1 MPDGA
6 ALEAGGAAIDAGGTA
21 DAESPSNLLLGGDV
35 ACQLP
40 PDQLV
45 HTFAQTY
52 HAIYQE
58 VLGPTCGVEFCHG
71 GTADYLQLWTEAEGY
86 LSLVT
91 APAQGPACAPTGLL
105 RVDPGHP
112 ETSLLYLK
120 LTNTPPCGSRMPL
133 EYGCAGGLDSREVEQ
148 IRAWIA
154 CGALD
159 GDGGCA
165 GSGHAAG
172 STVTD
177 AQSDAD

>member
-1 MPDGA
+1 M
-6 ALEAGGAAIDAGGTA
+6 DADRTSDA
-21 DAESPSNLLLGGDV
+21 DSASNALLGGDA

-40 PDQLV
+40 PDNFF
-45 HTFAQTY
+45 HTFAPTY

-86 LSLVT
+86 QSLLR

-120 LTNTPPCGSRMPL
+120 LTSSPPCGSRMPL
-133 EYGCAGGLDSREVEQ
+133 EYGCAGGLDPREVEQ
-148 IRAWIA
+148 VRSWIA
-154 CGALD
+154 YGALE
-159 GDGGCA
+159 GDGG
-165 GSGHAAG
+165 
-172 STVTD
+172 
-177 AQSDAD
+177 